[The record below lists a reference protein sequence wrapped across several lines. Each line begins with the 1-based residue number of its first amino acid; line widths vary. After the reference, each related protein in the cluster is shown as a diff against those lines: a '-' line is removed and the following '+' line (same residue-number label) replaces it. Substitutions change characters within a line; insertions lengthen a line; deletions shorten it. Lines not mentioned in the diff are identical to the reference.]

1 VISDYL
7 KKKITMGKMNGKNTS
22 GTKMATAKEGG
33 TLFFIFNNPVDS
45 DLRHISKKNLSLLSF
60 H

>member
-1 VISDYL
+1 
-7 KKKITMGKMNGKNTS
+7 MGKMNGKNTS